1 MQKISKIFASAGN
14 CCSTRWT
21 DARDGVNTQ
30 CVLTPPKLFGSLKT
44 DVSLLAVS
52 ISSIDARYALPINA
66 VQFLK
71 TAGLRIWNSIVVYHA
86 IEAPTRG
93 APLAPFSGCFSCTP
107 TGCTPPHTK
116 CCPQFSCSGVSINK
130 RLFQSSPAD
139 AARPSLCPGTETGAN
154 GTRNRPPNGR
164 FQAINRA

>member
-1 MQKISKIFASAGN
+1 MTSKIFASAGN

-21 DARDGVNTQ
+21 DLWDGVNTQ
-30 CVLTPPKLFGSLKT
+30 CVLTPPKLFGNLKA

-52 ISSIDARYALPINA
+52 ISSTDARYALPINA

-71 TAGLRIWNSIVVYHA
+71 TAGLRIWNSIVVHHP
-86 IEAPTRG
+86 IEAPARG
-93 APLAPFSGCFSCTP
+93 APLAPFSGRFHAP
-107 TGCTPPHTK
+107 QPGAP
-116 CCPQFSCSGVSINK
+116 CPAGKHQSIE
-130 RLFQSSPAD
+130 RLLQSSPTD
-139 AARPSLCPGTETGAN
+139 AARPSLCPGTETGAD